1 MSTVLFRTR
10 RSHPTLARVLPGSGS
25 NVLSLWAEVGES
37 SRGLGRIKMTTIA
50 SFISMSIIL
59 VCGLRLRNDV
69 LTHRNFLCFRLFD
82 TFLIPKHESVTME
95 HRVEFPVRSRA
106 ARSSIQLHLVECI
119 PPPSVPP
126 LCGGPRATTPPPTN
140 LHDRTLTPPVFIY
153 LLARARDI
161 ARALGAVPQ
170 ALRGWT
176 VPMWLLSAGGSW
188 GGDPET

>member
-1 MSTVLFRTR
+1 MRNGRRHTTHAVDLDRIHSRQTNVPQKTFVRNRGGNLSTVLFRTR

-59 VCGLRLRNDV
+59 VCGLLLRNDV

-106 ARSSIQLHLVECI
+106 ARSSIQLHLVECT
-119 PPPSVPP
+119 PFSAP
-126 LCGGPRATTPPPTN
+126 LCGGP
-140 LHDRTLTPPVFIY
+140 
-153 LLARARDI
+153 
-161 ARALGAVPQ
+161 
-170 ALRGWT
+170 
-176 VPMWLLSAGGSW
+176 
-188 GGDPET
+188 